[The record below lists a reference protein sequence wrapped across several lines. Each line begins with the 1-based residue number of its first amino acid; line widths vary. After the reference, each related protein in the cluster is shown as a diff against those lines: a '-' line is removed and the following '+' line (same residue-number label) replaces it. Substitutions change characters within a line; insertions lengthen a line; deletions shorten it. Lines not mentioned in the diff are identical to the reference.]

1 MTSARLEAA
10 TQSRRADFRPH
21 YVGCREC
28 HRPLSIENQIE
39 KLCDDCGTVTPVE
52 IREGKS
58 S

>member
-10 TQSRRADFRPH
+10 TQSRRADFRLS

-39 KLCDDCGTVTPVE
+39 KFCDDCGTVTPVE
-52 IREGKS
+52 IREGKA
-58 S
+58 